1 MALENISTPRLME
14 VGAGLRG
21 QVELPTGHRFMA
33 HCNQAIRP
41 TFSEPLPLAE
51 QSSECSGS
59 AIERARAEQSN
70 SLHKLAEKQRKLE
83 MFQQKVNARL
93 RAVKRATQH
102 EQHIHTQVLQQT
114 DHTLI
119 NAADPKRKSALMNL
133 ANISI
138 VEQKAQQDTLTN
150 TQAELARCTRYAR
163 YRLAGQTEESTA
175 LSGVVILP
183 QAEDSSSE
191 EEVEEKEN
199 VPKARPGIRIESLVK
214 GTEEAVRKHRIA
226 ESRKAYSLYERERM
240 REAKKA
246 KEHKERVERLR
257 RETELLRVEKEQE
270 VNEAIE
276 QYIEP
281 APSLQQERVHKATK
295 RNKSLTTDTHKVIAR
310 LRQRVS
316 SMATPPPPMCPC
328 DAELLNTGPGLCAQN
343 CVFYSN
349 ARSFAQAFSSLM
361 TCY

>member
-1 MALENISTPRLME
+1 M
-14 VGAGLRG
+14 RG
-21 QVELPTGHRFMA
+21 PVELPTGHRFMA

-59 AIERARAEQSN
+59 AVERARAEQSN
-70 SLHKLAEKQRKLE
+70 SLYRLAEKQRKLE
-83 MFQQKVNARL
+83 LFQQKVNARL

-114 DHTLI
+114 DNTLI
-119 NAADPKRKSALMNL
+119 NAADPKRKSALINQ

-138 VEQKAQQDTLTN
+138 VEQKGQQDTLTN
-150 TQAELARCTRYAR
+150 TQAELAKCTRYAR
-163 YRLAGQTEESTA
+163 SRLAGQESTA

-183 QAEDSSSE
+183 QAEDSSSDEVEE
-191 EEVEEKEN
+191 EEVEKEN
-199 VPKARPGIRIESLVK
+199 VPKARPGIRVENLVK
-214 GTEEAVRKHRIA
+214 GTKEAVRKHRIA

-257 RETELLRVEKEQE
+257 RETELLRVERERE

-276 QYIEP
+276 HYIEP
-281 APSLQQERVHKATK
+281 APEACVQQERVHRATK
-295 RNKSLTTDTHKVIAR
+295 RNKSLTTDTDKVIAR

-316 SMATPPPPMCPC
+316 SMNTPPPPMCPC
-328 DAELLNTGPGLCAQN
+328 DEDLLNTGPGLCAQN
-343 CVFYSN
+343 CVFYTN
-349 ARSFAQAFSSLM
+349 ARAFAQAFSSLM